1 MPKFQLIPPNN
12 SSETWKDVV
21 LKWVLTPG
29 VALLTLDFSVEYFT
43 GLWGDEHTARILL
56 AGIVITALEVYLF
69 RQAVLAETWLIR
81 IPAAVIGLFIG
92 GVSVL
97 GSLGAFEMGV
107 AENVLHSDQYQGTQQ
122 QIQTLTETN
131 QKLLENVT
139 PETYLITNK
148 RVRENQKEIRE
159 LQASN
164 TELAQ
169 TGDAGTGNALFASLG
184 GLFQTDVNTTSQRVN
199 GYTSLVF
206 EVSLIFLSLIGAY
219 RDKQKTVTGR
229 DDDTEKPVSADG
241 ETANRPRKKRP
252 KKTVTDDDEYLK
264 LTPQK
269 ITEIIN
275 DCLRMRHRSGQFKG
289 APMYSEIGRK
299 YGCKRQTIYRVFKE
313 HYLDKKH
320 HTNGHYH
327 PQEA

>member
-139 PETYLITNK
+139 PQTYLITNK
-148 RVRENQKEIRE
+148 RVRENQQQIRE
-159 LQASN
+159 LQDSN

-169 TGDAGTGNALFASLG
+169 TGNAGTGNALFASLG
-184 GLFQTDVNTTSQRVN
+184 DLFQTDVNTTSQRVN

-219 RDKQKTVTGR
+219 RDKQKTVPGR
-229 DDDTEKPVSADG
+229 HDDTGNPVSADSK
-241 ETANRPRKKRP
+241 PRKKRP

-275 DCLRMRHRSGQFKG
+275 DCLRMRHKSGQFKG

-313 HYLDKKH
+313 HYLDKSH
-320 HTNGHYH
+320 HTNGHY
-327 PQEA
+327 QTENVV